1 MVVGDD
7 ERTKI
12 KRVLVA
18 HFMSSDEQMENANTR
33 GKGLW
38 QGQYLGRVA
47 NFETSRNC

>member
-18 HFMSSDEQMENANTR
+18 HFMSSDEQMEDANTR
-33 GKGLW
+33 GKGL
-38 QGQYLGRVA
+38 
-47 NFETSRNC
+47 